1 MNALARAWDA
11 LLGTLGLLAGAL
23 FALMAL
29 AIGVDVALRNLGG
42 GGAGWLIEAI
52 EYGLLTATLLA
63 APWVLREGAHVTVDV
78 LVARL
83 PGRWGS
89 GARRLAALLGLAVC
103 AAMAWYGG
111 RATAAAM
118 ARDSLVFKS
127 LVFPEWWI
135 LALVPAGMAL
145 MAVEFARQAWRG
157 GAPPRPGRD

>member
-1 MNALARAWDA
+1 MPGLGRAWDA
-11 LLGTLGLLAGAL
+11 LVTGLGLLAGAL
-23 FALMAL
+23 FGLMAL
-29 AIGVDVALRNLGG
+29 AIGVDVALRNLGA

-52 EYGLLTATLLA
+52 EYALLVATLLA

-83 PGRWGS
+83 PGKAGAA
-89 GARRLAALLGLAVC
+89 ARRLAALVGMAVC
-103 AAMAWYGG
+103 TGVAWYGW
-111 RATAAAM
+111 RATAQAL

-157 GAPPRPGRD
+157 GPRPDAG

>member
-1 MNALARAWDA
+1 MPAALGRAWDT
-11 LLGTLGLLAGAL
+11 LLTGLGLLAGAL
-23 FALMAL
+23 FGLMAL
-29 AIGVDVALRNLGG
+29 AIGVDVVLRNLGA
-42 GGAGWLIEAI
+42 GGAGWLIEVI
-52 EYGLLTATLLA
+52 EYGLLVATLLA

-83 PGRWGS
+83 PGKAGAA
-89 GARRLAALLGLAVC
+89 ARRLAALAGMAVC
-103 AAMAWYGG
+103 AGVAWYGW
-111 RATAAAM
+111 RATAQAL

-157 GAPPRPGRD
+157 GPRPDAG

>member
-1 MNALARAWDA
+1 MPGLGRAWDA
-11 LLGTLGLLAGAL
+11 LVTALGLLAGAL
-23 FALMAL
+23 FGLMAL
-29 AIGVDVALRNLGG
+29 AIGVDVALRNLGA
-42 GGAGWLIEAI
+42 GGAGWLIEVI
-52 EYGLLTATLLA
+52 EYGLLVATLLA

-83 PGRWGS
+83 PGKAGAA
-89 GARRLAALLGLAVC
+89 ARRLAALVGMAVC
-103 AAMAWYGG
+103 AGVAWYGW
-111 RATAAAM
+111 RATAAAL

-157 GAPPRPGRD
+157 GPRPDAG